1 MLRLKRYLRLYKV
14 YCLQFIKS
22 IVQSKLDFFMG
33 LVGFFIVQFTGVM
46 FLFLVFKEIPSI
58 DGWYFNEIL
67 LMYGFAQLPR
77 GIDHFFTDNLWAV
90 AWNKVICGEFDRY
103 MVRPINLLFQVIS
116 EKLQTDA
123 IGEILVGSVLIIIS
137 IRNNVVSFSI
147 EKWFAFIFSIVIGS
161 ILYTAIKL
169 IFSSLAFWLQ
179 RSGTFLYTVY
189 QTADFSKY
197 PIQIYSKSIKFII
210 SWIIPFAFVSYFP
223 VSYFLGKNSF
233 MATIGIEFIITIVF
247 SIIAYIVFSRGTQV
261 YESAGN

>member
-1 MLRLKRYLRLYKV
+1 MLIIRRYLRLYKV
-14 YCLQFIKS
+14 YCLQFIKG
-22 IVQSKLDFFMG
+22 IVQSKVDFFMG

-46 FLFLVFKEIPSI
+46 FLFLVFKKIPSI
-58 DGWYFNEIL
+58 DGWSFDEIL

-90 AWNKVICGEFDRY
+90 AWNKVIFGEFDRY

-123 IGEILVGSVLIIIS
+123 MGEIIVGSLLIFIS
-137 IRNNVVSFSI
+137 AKNNVINFNTQKLIV
-147 EKWFAFIFSIVIGS
+147 FIFSIIVGS

-169 IFSSLAFWLQ
+169 IYSSLAFWLQ

-197 PIQIYSKSIKFII
+197 PIQIYSKTIRFII
-210 SWIIPFAFVSYFP
+210 SWLIPFAFVSYFP
-223 VSYFLGKNSF
+223 ISYFLGRSTF
-233 MATIGIEFIITIVF
+233 VSTIGLEFVITIIF
-247 SIIAYIVFSRGTQV
+247 SIIACMVFSKGTQI